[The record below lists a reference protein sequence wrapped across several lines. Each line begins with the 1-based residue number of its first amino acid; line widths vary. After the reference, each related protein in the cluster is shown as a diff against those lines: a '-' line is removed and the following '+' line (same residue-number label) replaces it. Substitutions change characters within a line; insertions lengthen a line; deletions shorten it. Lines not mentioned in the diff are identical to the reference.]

1 MGSLNKVMIV
11 GRLGKDPETRY
22 TAAGQSVCSFTMATD
37 LKWTDKAGVK
47 QEKTEWHRVKAWGKL
62 AELAQQFLGKGR
74 QTYVEGRLETH
85 EWTDK
90 DGVKR
95 YTTEIV
101 ADQIVFLD
109 GRRDGMP
116 RDASVPHAAAA
127 PARAEHDGI
136 PF

>member
-11 GRLGKDPETRY
+11 GRLGKDPEIRY
-22 TAAGQSVCSFTMATD
+22 TQSGTSVCTFSMATD

-47 QEKTEWHRVKAWGKL
+47 QEKTEWHRVKAWSKL
-62 AELAQQFLGKGR
+62 ADLAAQFLAKGR
-74 QTYVEGRLETH
+74 QAYVEGRLETR

-109 GRRDGMP
+109 GKRDGAP
-116 RDASVPHAAAA
+116 RDAGASL
-127 PARAEHDGI
+127 PASQPAEHDGI